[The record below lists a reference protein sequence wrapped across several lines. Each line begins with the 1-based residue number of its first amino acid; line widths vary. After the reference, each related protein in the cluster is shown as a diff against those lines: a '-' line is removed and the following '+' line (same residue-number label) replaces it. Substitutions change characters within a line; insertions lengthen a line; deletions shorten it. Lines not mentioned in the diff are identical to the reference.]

1 MESMWAASVQVSFHC
16 AKRKLKLWLF
26 GFCFLLRP
34 RSNAVRGILAGWSFD
49 SETALVEHIEAMRPR
64 EDSTL
69 HVVDSL
75 LLFHLV
81 MEDEEFSQI
90 SQPIRCLRKSSEPES
105 TFSAELEDGSQM
117 TIPWQRAVRLA
128 SDRKRAL
135 GGKDSFAMD
144 SWQTGQILEIRGLRE
159 GTTFSMVRLA
169 LAHFGNVPY
178 VEVLRIPP
186 GARLHRCSSGS
197 APTATA
203 RCRFE
208 SAAAC
213 CRAANELK
221 AMMT

>member
-1 MESMWAASVQVSFHC
+1 M
-16 AKRKLKLWLF
+16 
-26 GFCFLLRP
+26 
-34 RSNAVRGILAGWSFD
+34 
-49 SETALVEHIEAMRPR
+49 EHIEAMRPR

>member
-1 MESMWAASVQVSFHC
+1 M
-16 AKRKLKLWLF
+16 
-26 GFCFLLRP
+26 
-34 RSNAVRGILAGWSFD
+34 
-49 SETALVEHIEAMRPR
+49 EHIEAMRPR

-69 HVVDSL
+69 HIVDSL

-90 SQPIRCLRKSSEPES
+90 SQPIRCLRKSSELES

-128 SDRKRAL
+128 SDRQRTL
-135 GGKDSFAMD
+135 GGTKDFEAMD

-169 LAHFGNVPY
+169 LARFGNVPY

-186 GARLHRCSSGS
+186 GARLHRCSGL

-208 SAAAC
+208 SAAEC
-213 CRAANELK
+213 CCAANELK